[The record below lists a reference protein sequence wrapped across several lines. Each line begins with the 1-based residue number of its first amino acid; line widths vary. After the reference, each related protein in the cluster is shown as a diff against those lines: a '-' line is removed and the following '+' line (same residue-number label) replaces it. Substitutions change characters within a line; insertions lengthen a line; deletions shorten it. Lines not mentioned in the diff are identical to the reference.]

1 MGCDIHVYIE
11 YKLGD
16 GPWTLDSGHKVERED
31 DNYKRLISVY
41 ASRRDYDFFGRLA
54 GVRGRGGKA
63 RGIPKD
69 ASELIKEFAKED
81 EEHSDWHSHSWNSLA
96 SFKNRL
102 FQDKDYYKKSNL
114 ATATPIAFHNQEF
127 NQRMGYLNLI
137 AYAEKKV
144 RELKADLEAE
154 KMLLGQ
160 EINTKVM
167 CRFVYWFDN

>member
-16 GPWTLDSGHKVERED
+16 GPWTLDSGHKVEREGD
-31 DNYKRLISVY
+31 YRRLISVY

-54 GVRGRGGKA
+54 GVRVPSGGKA

-69 ASELIKEFAKED
+69 ASELIKEFAQED
-81 EEHSDWHSHSWNSLA
+81 VERSDWHSHSWNSLA

-102 FQDKDYYKKSNL
+102 FLDKDYYKKSNL
-114 ATATPIAFHNQEF
+114 KTATPIAFDDVEYTQG
-127 NQRMGYLNLI
+127 MGYLNLI

-144 RELKADLEAE
+144 NEFEADLEAE

-160 EINTKVM
+160 EINTKVK